1 MSKKSI
7 SLTNLYSAIS
17 SVSVDAVLNQLNF
30 RHDSLRAYL
39 RSVFSGQMRQ
49 NDGFLAEPVI
59 EATFGWHSSERA
71 LNDLAEQGELSKGLV
86 KCMDGAFAPDTEK
99 QRSEDLKVGKS
110 RLGYATDIDED
121 YTWPE
126 NRAPYTHQ
134 LEAWE
139 LLSHESPRSVVVTS
153 GTGSG
158 KTECFLVPLLNDL
171 AKQVEAQDEVLVG
184 VQAIMLY
191 PLNALINS
199 QQERLS
205 AWTRGFEG
213 KIRYALYTGETKHT
227 SPPKATRFFKTNKPE
242 KVEYRDDIRNAPPPI
257 LVTNSTILEYMLVRP
272 VDREILTKSQ
282 GKLRWIILDE
292 AHTLVGTQAA
302 EISLLLR
309 RTMIAFNVKPE
320 DVRFIATSA
329 TIGDSKDWIRTEK
342 LLKEFLS
349 GLAGVSPEQVSVVR
363 GTRYIPLIPDDN
375 DLDGT
380 ISISDL
386 GKLNSAGAYQKLCQI
401 PLMRILRQR
410 LIQSPMTIS
419 EIAKTVYPERE
430 VLEAQHTQ
438 NAMKLIDI
446 STNAYLGGNQN
457 LEPFFPV
464 RAHIFHRAQRGLW
477 ACVNPN
483 CCHKAGTELEQGWP
497 FGRVYVSER
506 QKCLDGCSAPVYELT
521 HCAVCKEPSL
531 AASLVID
538 LHGNRVLLSREH
550 DDLDEYSD
558 EIEDNQENDVILE
571 HKTRNN
577 VQIFSSQSSD
587 LERYKSSGSS
597 VEAYLDLST
606 SRVKARSDNTLAVR
620 YTTADRD
627 SYLRCA
633 CCDATEAVAN
643 STFKRALLGAPF
655 LMGNLVPELL
665 RHIPRKNDDSLFGAR
680 LITFTD
686 SRQGTARFSAK
697 LQLDSERKWC
707 RSKIYHEIATR
718 SSESNIDHDPTIAA
732 LKTILEGNPE
742 PTTRDLILSQIQTR
756 RASLQKST
764 FKLSWLSAVEL
775 LANTDEIRLMAG
787 ELDVEDYMLPGE
799 YSNRDQRLENTKQLA
814 ELFLLREFARRP
826 KNANNLET
834 LGLVKLIYPNLDKIT
849 EEDLRVGCRE
859 WGSLGL
865 NLDDWK
871 SYLKIILDFY
881 VRENT
886 LIDIHSYQV
895 NWMGGKLFARLLQGP
910 EFEGKSEEEKKAIW
924 AFPSVNKGNQHK
936 LVRMLEL
943 FSKRSAKDDPEL
955 FNAILRFAWSTL
967 IKKKLLEYYED
978 GNREWRKGY
987 HLKLSNATSF
997 ELIKSASV
1005 CRITNR
1011 WLDTTFRDISPY
1023 LTSKTGIEDCLVKNM
1038 NHGIPHPT
1046 PDLLQNE
1053 SSQSLREWIRN
1064 NELIISM
1071 KKQGIWR
1078 DITDAALLPPV
1089 MLRSAEHSAQQYTD
1103 NLKLFEKA
1111 FKKDFLNVLNCS
1123 TTMEM
1128 GVDIGKLVMVVMNN
1142 APPSTANYLQRA
1154 GRAGRRGESTSIVF
1168 TFCKSTPH
1176 GERIFANPKW
1186 PFETPIPVPKVALES
1201 VTIVHRHINAFLL
1214 SRYLNTKF
1222 SKENLPTLKSGKFF
1236 TSDTGTAIYERFISW
1251 LSSEAVDDK
1260 FISQCLRMMIVG
1272 SGLAGQA
1279 EVSLIQKTLND
1290 IGDAS
1295 SHWRRRWD
1303 SLCAE
1308 IQKVSNDESGAKRRL
1323 IKQKDSM
1330 EKDSLLSELTSRGF
1344 LPGYGFP
1351 VNVVELVTNNK
1362 MERSKEV
1369 QSYPSRGV
1377 ATAIREFSPGSDI
1390 VLNGAVYRSMGLQLS
1405 WKVPQSQYDLSK
1417 VQKLRNAVSCQECG
1431 FCQLDIISNQEMK
1444 SCPDCGSNKLKTME
1458 YIVPDGFKVDYK
1470 TPLHN
1475 DYTQPLYAPYTEPLV
1490 SILDATWQA
1499 LCRHELGRFKVSD
1512 TAELF
1517 YYNNGNGGG
1526 YALCWS
1532 CGRMEPLAVNH
1543 SEGRTFLDLK
1553 SQVKLLTREKH
1564 PRLSGTSIDGSSDC
1578 IKSDWSIKVSS
1589 SGLQDGLLQIPFVL
1603 GFSSVTS
1610 MFELQIRDPQ
1620 THEWIFD
1627 RKLLFSLGAALRQVY
1642 SAKKGIS
1649 TSELGIS
1656 VHQRKTAS
1664 SDSES
1669 VCSLFI
1675 FDTAEQGAGYASSI
1689 PEILPELIKAAYVYA
1704 SECPTACDA
1713 YCHACL
1719 LDYDTQHNVENLDRK
1734 LLVQFFEVTKFHL
1747 LFEVEP
1753 SRACFGERS
1762 IPELSSIDQLLSI
1775 KGRSSLGIDLFVS
1788 ESDWDLAEVSVLS
1801 KLHDLKG
1808 VPIRLLLGR
1817 AAIQSLTPNLAW
1829 QLRSKIPPQVEI
1841 LSYELP
1847 REISAGS
1854 FPLLRMKF
1862 TDGDYWYATDDQRK
1876 ISCNAQWG
1884 SSEGASIVAAKPISV
1899 DLKASDFNLEDLVLN
1914 SDFSRNIALI
1924 DDITT
1929 KLNVP
1934 FHLFG
1939 SSIFALFEEVIPR
1952 FKNVFE
1958 QGIENVTYT
1967 DRYLISPISLGLVIS
1982 IFAHV
1987 KAIMGIID
1995 FEIITC
2001 HPSPAGDR
2009 KPYCIADNFSNV
2021 DEVND
2026 FIDSVC
2032 SVYGINV
2039 YPEFATKNDIDH
2051 GRCLTFTLT
2060 NGEVVRFLFDQGMG
2074 YWATRRPYSRIKFD
2088 FESVGTFDINSWC
2101 FKVESSGGNSY
2112 IVVHKGGSC

>member
-7 SLTNLYSAIS
+7 SLTNLYTAIS

-39 RSVFSGQMRQ
+39 RSVLSSQMRH

-59 EATFGWHSSERA
+59 EATFGWHSSERS
-71 LNDLAEQGELSKGLV
+71 LNDLTKQGELSARLV

-99 QRSEDLKVGKS
+99 QKSEDSKMGKS

-134 LEAWE
+134 LEAWN
-139 LLSHESPRSVVVTS
+139 LLSQDTPRSTVVTS

-171 AKQVEAQDEVLVG
+171 AKQVESHDEVLVG

-227 SPPKATRFFKTNKPE
+227 APPKATRVFKTHKPE

-320 DVRFIATSA
+320 HVRFIATSA

-363 GTRYIPLIPDDN
+363 GTRYIPKIPDDT
-375 DLDGT
+375 DIEGK
-380 ISISDL
+380 ISIPDL
-386 GKLNSAGAYQKLCQI
+386 EKLNSADAYQKLCQI

-410 LIQSPMTIS
+410 LIQSPMTVS
-419 EIAKTVYPERE
+419 EIAKTVYTERE
-430 VLEAQHTQ
+430 QLEALHAQ

-446 STNAYLGGNQN
+446 ATNAYPDGNPS

-483 CCHKAGTELEQGWP
+483 CCHKTGSELEQGWP
-497 FGRVYVSER
+497 FGRVFVSER
-506 QKCLDGCSAPVYELT
+506 QKCLDGCSSPVYELT

-538 LHGNRVLLSREH
+538 SHGNRVLLSREH

-558 EIEDNQENDVILE
+558 EIEDNQEIDVILE

-587 LERYKSSGSS
+587 LERYKSFGSS

-606 SRVKARSDNTLAVR
+606 RRVKTRSENTLAVR

-633 CCDATEAVAN
+633 CCDATEAVAS

-707 RSKIYHEIATR
+707 RSKIYREIAMR
-718 SSESNIDHDPTIAA
+718 SSDSELYNDPQIATFN
-732 LKTILEGNPE
+732 KILDSNPE
-742 PTTRDLILSQIQTR
+742 AATKDFILSQIKIR
-756 RASLQKST
+756 LEELKKVS
-764 FKLSWLSAVEL
+764 FKLNWVAAVEL

-787 ELDVEDYMLPGE
+787 DLDVEDYMLPGE
-799 YSNRDQRLENTKQLA
+799 YSNRDQRLENTKHLA

-834 LGLVKLIYPNLDKIT
+834 LGLVKIVYPALDSIT

-859 WGSLGL
+859 WGTLGL

-943 FSKRSAKDDPEL
+943 FSKRSAKDNPEL
-955 FNAILRFAWSTL
+955 FNGILRFAWRTL
-967 IKKKLLEYYED
+967 INKEILQHYKD
-978 GNREWRKGY
+978 GNKEWREGY
-987 HLKLSNATSF
+987 HLKLSNSASF
-997 ELIKSASV
+997 ELITNASV
-1005 CRITNR
+1005 CPITNR
-1011 WLDTTFRDISPY
+1011 WLDTSFRGISPY
-1023 LTSKTGIEDCLVKNM
+1023 LTSKTEIEDCLVKNT
-1038 NHGIPHPT
+1038 NCKIPHPA
-1046 PDLLQNE
+1046 PDLLQSN
-1053 SSQSLREWIRN
+1053 SSQSLRNWIRH
-1064 NELIISM
+1064 NEFILNM

-1128 GVDIGKLVMVVMNN
+1128 GVDIGSLVMVAMNN

-1236 TSDTGTAIYERFISW
+1236 TSDTGTAIYERFMSW

-1260 FISQCLRMMIVG
+1260 YISQCLRMMIVG

-1279 EVSLIQKTLND
+1279 EASLVHKTLQA
-1290 IGDAS
+1290 IEEAS

-1308 IQKVSNDESGAKRRL
+1308 IQKVSEDDTGAKRRL
-1323 IKQKDSM
+1323 IKQKESM

-1362 MERSKEV
+1362 MEKAKEAH
-1369 QSYPSRGV
+1369 SYPSRGL

-1431 FCQLDIISNQEMK
+1431 FCQLDIISNQELK
-1444 SCPDCGSNKLKTME
+1444 SCPDCGSNRLKTME

-1475 DYTQPLYAPYTEPLV
+1475 DYTQPLYAPYTEPLI
-1490 SILDATWQA
+1490 SITDTTWQA

-1512 TAELF
+1512 AAELF

-1532 CGRMEPLAVNH
+1532 CGRMEPLAVNS

-1553 SQVKLLTREKH
+1553 SQVRLLTREKH
-1564 PRLSGTSIDGSSDC
+1564 PRLSGTSIDGNADC

-1589 SGLQDGLLQIPFVL
+1589 SSLQDGLLQIPFVL

-1610 MFELQIRDPQ
+1610 MFELQIRDPK

-1627 RKLLFSLGAALRQVY
+1627 RKLLFSFGAALRQVY
-1642 SAKKGIS
+1642 CARKGIS

-1664 SDSES
+1664 SESES

-1689 PEILPELIKAAYVYA
+1689 PEVLAELFKDVYEYA
-1704 SECPTACDA
+1704 SECPSACDA

-1719 LDYDTQHNVENLDRK
+1719 LDYDTQHHVEYLDRK
-1734 LLVQFFEVTKFHL
+1734 WLVQFFEETKFHL

-1788 ESDWDLAEVSVLS
+1788 ASDWDLAEVSVLS

-1808 VPIRLLLGR
+1808 IPIRLLLGN
-1817 AAIQSLTPNLAW
+1817 AAIQTLTPNLAW
-1829 QLRSKIPPQVEI
+1829 QLRSKIPSQVEI
-1841 LSYELP
+1841 SSYELP
-1847 REISAGS
+1847 KEISAGS

-1884 SSEGASIVAAKPISV
+1884 SSEGASLVAAKPMAV
-1899 DLKASDFNLEDLVLN
+1899 DLKTSPFNLEDLALK
-1914 SDFSRNIALI
+1914 SELTSNIALI

-1934 FHLFG
+1934 FNRFG
-1939 SSIFALFEEVIPR
+1939 SSIFALFEEIIPR
-1952 FKNVFE
+1952 FKNVFD

-1967 DRYLISPISLGLVIS
+1967 DRYLISPISLGLIIS

-1987 KAIMGIID
+1987 KAIMGIRD

-2001 HPSPAGDR
+2001 HPSAAGDR
-2009 KPYCIADNFSNV
+2009 KPYCIADNFSNI

-2032 SVYGINV
+2032 STYGINV
-2039 YPEFATKNDIDH
+2039 YPEFASKNDIDH
-2051 GRCLTFTLT
+2051 GRCLTFTLK

-2088 FESVGTFDINSWC
+2088 FESVGAFDINSWC

-2112 IVVHKGGSC
+2112 IVVHKGRSC